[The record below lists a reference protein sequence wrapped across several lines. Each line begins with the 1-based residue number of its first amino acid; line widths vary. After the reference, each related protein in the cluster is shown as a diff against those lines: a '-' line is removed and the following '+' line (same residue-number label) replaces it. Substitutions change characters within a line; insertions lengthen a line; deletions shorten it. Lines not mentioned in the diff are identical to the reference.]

1 MRKTLLGCTAI
12 VGASMLGVAVAEA
25 SDPPELKFD
34 GFLRFET
41 KFADQDYDIGR
52 KQTQHFESD
61 DAGFNLNASATAD
74 NGLKYAAKIEIDT
87 DGSSAGIDETRIRF
101 SGDWG
106 ILDLGDDDGA
116 EDSMAYG
123 GENVACAGQCGFDGG
138 AASAFNFMGA
148 RKGSPNLGTGG
159 GDTGDASKITYYT
172 PRTAGFQLG
181 VSYTPDSGANLAS
194 SVNTGPRQSHNRNS
208 GNNSTVTDIRNAV
221 GVGFNYVSKV
231 GDVDFRAHV
240 TGAFASIDSDV
251 PNNLEDP
258 RGYMVGMG
266 LGWMGW
272 RLGLGYGNAGDGMRT
287 KGDSQDNGEW
297 ISTGLGYSTGP
308 YTFALGY
315 FMGEAT
321 RAAGVEETDFFTVQ
335 TTYNAAP
342 GLDVYAELDWIEVN
356 NPSSSITDGGLA
368 VTTNEGVVLTLGTR
382 VTF

>member
-34 GFLRFET
+34 GFLRFEA

-61 DAGFNLNASATAD
+61 DAGFNLNAAATAD

-87 DGSSAGIDETRIRF
+87 DGAQAGVDELLISF

-106 ILDLGDDDGA
+106 KLELGDEDGA
-116 EDSMAYG
+116 EDNMAYG
-123 GENVACAGQCGFDGG
+123 GENVACLGECGYDGG
-138 AASAFNFMGA
+138 ASSVFNFMGV
-148 RKGSPNLGTGG
+148 RKGNPNLGTGG
-159 GDTGDASKITYYT
+159 GDTSDASKITYFT
-172 PRTAGFQLG
+172 PRTSGFRLG

-194 SVNTGPRQSHNRNS
+194 DIETNTLKDDKL
-208 GNNSTVTDIRNAV
+208 TDIRNAV
-221 GVGFNYVSKV
+221 GVGFDYVSKV
-231 GDVDFRAHV
+231 GEADFRAHV
-240 TGAFASIDSDV
+240 TGTWASIDSDMA
-251 PNNLEDP
+251 NTLEDP

-272 RLGLGYGNAGDGMRT
+272 RLGLGYGNAGDGMQI
-287 KGDSQDNGEW
+287 KGGDEDNGEW

-315 FMGEAT
+315 FMGEAN
-321 RAAGVEETDFFTVQ
+321 GEKGEEETDFFTVQ

-342 GLDVYAELDWIEVN
+342 GLQIYAEFDWIDVN
-356 NPSSSITDGGLA
+356 NPSGLDADDSI
-368 VTTNEGVVLTLGTR
+368 TTNEGVVLTLGTR

>member
-12 VGASMLGVAVAEA
+12 VGASMLGVAVAKA

-34 GFLRFET
+34 GFLRFEA

-61 DAGFNLNASATAD
+61 DAGFNLNAAATAD

-87 DGSSAGIDETRIRF
+87 DGASAGVDETRIRF

-138 AASAFNFMGA
+138 AASAFNFINT
-148 RKGSPNLGTGG
+148 RKASPNLGTGG

-194 SVNTGPRQSHNRNS
+194 SVKTNDL
-208 GNNSTVTDIRNAV
+208 TDIRDAV

-240 TGAFASIDSDV
+240 TGTWASIDSDMQD
-251 PNNLEDP
+251 NLEDP

-272 RLGLGYGNAGDGMRT
+272 RLGLGYGNAGDGMQT
-287 KGDSQDNGEW
+287 KGNGEDNGEW

-315 FMGEAT
+315 FTGQAT
-321 RAAGVEETDFFTVQ
+321 RDKGEERTDFFTVQ

-342 GLDVYAELDWIEVN
+342 GLDVYAEFDWIDVD
-356 NPSSSITDGGLA
+356 NPSSGLE
-368 VTTNEGVVLTLGTR
+368 VTTNDGFVLTLGTK
-382 VTF
+382 VAF

>member
-34 GFLRFET
+34 GFLRFEV

-61 DAGFNLNASATAD
+61 DAGFNLNAAATAD

-87 DGSSAGIDETRIRF
+87 DGASAGVDETRIRF

-138 AASAFNFMGA
+138 AASAFNFINT
-148 RKGSPNLGTGG
+148 RKASPNLGTGG

-194 SVNTGPRQSHNRNS
+194 SVKT
-208 GNNSTVTDIRNAV
+208 NNMKDGEFADIRDAV

-240 TGAFASIDSDV
+240 TGTWASIDSDM
-251 PNNLEDP
+251 PDNLEDP

-272 RLGLGYGNAGDGMRT
+272 RLGLGYGNAGDGMQT
-287 KGDSQDNGEW
+287 KGGDEDNGEW

-315 FMGEAT
+315 FMGEAN
-321 RAAGVEETDFFTVQ
+321 GEKGEEETDFFTVQ

-342 GLDVYAELDWIEVN
+342 GLDVYAELDWIDVN
-356 NPSSSITDGGLA
+356 NPSGLNDDDSIT
-368 VTTNEGVVLTLGTR
+368 TNDGVVLTLGTR